1 MPSISYTLTRDDA
14 EIELEIDYT
23 VAPLDPGTP
32 PSLSYPGD
40 PPSGGEIE
48 DLFIAGPD
56 GAEFTPT
63 AAELEQIERHI
74 YATHDY
80 YEEPDYD

>member
-1 MPSISYTLTRDDA
+1 MPTISYTLARDDA

-23 VAPLDPGTP
+23 VAPFDPGTP

-48 DLFIAGPD
+48 DIAIFGPD

-63 AAELEQIERHI
+63 ADELQQIEAHI
-74 YATHDY
+74 YKTHDY
-80 YEEPDYD
+80 SEDDYYD